1 MSALSRT
8 ARAESSGRLGRL
20 RRAAATGLAR
30 RAELARDESGQ
41 ALVLA
46 ILVVLLVSILVPV
59 LATQINAENAAT
71 NQSVSSEAA
80 LAAAEAGVQEYR
92 NYLDNV
98 PSYYAYNYGTPDGDP
113 ALTGWKQIGST
124 DEWFHYV
131 PDPSRLTVQSGGS
144 AGQMVVEVTGRAGAP
159 GAWSYRSLL
168 VSFKLSGILTD
179 SYYSEYELSDPNE
192 PGVLPNVTVTPPG
205 GSATSEP
212 MDQVQIEYN
221 YTDQNGNTTTYG
233 PMSLSDALCKYHTY
247 DENLFVDSLATSPNP
262 VPNPDIN
269 GDSSATASAATPYYG
284 PYYNTTGITYK
295 VPSTAGWPN
304 AGATIQIPGGNRP
317 CSWYGVGI
325 YNNSVSFNGTAYTN
339 DQFWL
344 CGDPQYNGTP
354 PLISGAP
361 AGSTVPWSYRDY
373 WKGSLEEVLN
383 GVTYYVPQGWVDDFY
398 DGCGGSPNWGAG
410 VSPAASIL
418 GGSQHLPST
427 TAGLISYVDGTKE
440 NGCLYTGPTMIEFVK
455 GGTMNVWSP
464 LSEETEPHWST
475 GTPAQCGSFSPSQP
489 WQTGLPVPVDS
500 PTLNQSGVIY
510 VQSEQSSGANSDWQT
525 PPPVSVVDPSHL
537 ALPNGAT
544 CINPYFYNLSASS
557 SQCTEGDAII
567 EGELHGQI
575 TLAASADIIVS
586 RDLTYQ
592 CADGSGGASDANPSS
607 VPACN
612 QAGTSDVLGLL
623 ADEDLLIADPMNGG
637 GNDPTCTDDGTESNP
652 GISNV
657 VPWSCDISN
666 SYGVNQDGV
675 VTDAAI
681 VTLNGST
688 YVPNFTEGD
697 DLGDMYQN
705 GTNINYYPGF
715 NGVGGGNWNGI
726 SSGYNQALS
735 YDTRLSYLNPPHL
748 LQATDTVWDVVGFVV
763 CGTIDSALFPVHSG
777 AQSVS
782 CPSLP

>member
-1 MSALSRT
+1 MTTMSALSRT
-8 ARAESSGRLGRL
+8 APGESSGRLGRL

-30 RAELARDESGQ
+30 RAGLARDESGQ

-59 LATQINAENAAT
+59 LATQVNAENAAT
-71 NQSVSSEAA
+71 NQSASSEAA

-131 PDPSRLTVQSGGS
+131 PDPSRLTLQSGGS

-168 VSFKLSGILTD
+168 LSFKLSGILTD

-192 PGVLPNVTVTPPG
+192 PGVLPNVTVTPAG

-212 MDQVQIEYN
+212 MNQVQIEYN

-247 DENLFVDSLATSPNP
+247 DENTFVDSLGTVA
-262 VPNPDIN
+262 NPDIN
-269 GDSSATASAATPYYG
+269 GDPSATASAAIPYYG
-284 PYYNTTGITYK
+284 PYYDTAGITYN
-295 VPSTAGWPN
+295 VPSTPGWPN
-304 AGATIQIPGGNRP
+304 AGATIQIPSGVRP
-317 CSWYGVGI
+317 CSAYGVGI
-325 YNNSVSFNGTAYTN
+325 YDGSVAFNGTAYTN

-344 CGDPQYNGTP
+344 CGDPQYNGNP

-361 AGSTVPWSYRDY
+361 AGGSVPWSYRDY

-398 DGCGGSPNWGAG
+398 DGCGGQPLLPPGTSTQ
-410 VSPAASIL
+410 L

-427 TAGLISYVDGTKE
+427 TAGLISYVDGTKG

-464 LSEETEPHWST
+464 LSEQTEPHYST

-525 PPPVSVVDPSHL
+525 PPSVSIVDPSNL
-537 ALPNGAT
+537 ALPSGAT
-544 CINPYFYNLSASS
+544 CINPYYYNLSASS

-575 TLAASADIIVS
+575 TLAASGDIIVS

-623 ADEDLLIADPMNGG
+623 ADEDLLIAHPNNGNG
-637 GNDPTCTDDGTESNP
+637 PICTDDGTESNP

-666 SYGVNQDGV
+666 SYADGQHGV

-688 YVPNFTEGD
+688 YVPDFESGAVEGN
-697 DLGDMYQN
+697 LIEN

-715 NGVGGGNWNGI
+715 NGMSNGV
-726 SSGYNQALS
+726 GYNQVLS

-763 CGTIDSALFPVHSG
+763 CGTIDSALFPHSSG
-777 AQSVS
+777 AQAVS

>member
-1 MSALSRT
+1 MTTMSALSRN
-8 ARAESSGRLGRL
+8 ARGENNGRLGRL

-30 RAELARDESGQ
+30 RAGLARDESGQ

-59 LATQINAENAAT
+59 LATQVNAENAAT
-71 NQSVSSEAA
+71 NQSASSEAA

-98 PSYYAYNYGTPDGDP
+98 PSYYAYNYGTPDGDT
-113 ALTGWKQIGST
+113 ALTGWKQIGSS

-144 AGQMVVEVTGRAGAP
+144 AGQMVIEVTGRAGAP

-192 PGVLPNVTVTPPG
+192 PGVLPNVTVTPAG

-212 MDQVQIEYN
+212 MNQVQIEYN

-247 DENLFVDSLATSPNP
+247 DENTFVDSIGS

-269 GDSSATASAATPYYG
+269 GDSSATASAGTPYYG
-284 PYYNTTGITYK
+284 PYYDTSGITYN
-295 VPSTAGWPN
+295 VPSTPGWPN
-304 AGATIQIPGGNRP
+304 AGATIQIPSGVRP
-317 CSWYGVGI
+317 CSAYGVGI
-325 YNNSVSFNGTAYTN
+325 YNSSVVFNGTAYTN

-344 CGDPQYNGTP
+344 CGDPQFNGNP

-361 AGSTVPWSYRDY
+361 TSPWSYRDN
-373 WKGSLEEVLN
+373 WKGALTPGNL
-383 GVTYYVPQGWVDDFY
+383 PQGWVDDFY
-398 DGCGGSPNWGAG
+398 DGCGGQPLLPSGT
-410 VSPAASIL
+410 STQL
-418 GGSQHLPST
+418 GGQQHLPST
-427 TAGLISYVDGTKE
+427 TAGLISYVDGTKG

-464 LSEETEPHWST
+464 LSEQTEPHYST
-475 GTPAQCGSFSPSQP
+475 GAPAQCGSFSPSQP
-489 WQTGLPVPVDS
+489 WVTGLPVPVDNPS
-500 PTLNQSGVIY
+500 LNQSGVIY

-525 PPPVSVVDPSHL
+525 PPSVSIVDPSHL
-537 ALPNGAT
+537 ALPSTAT
-544 CINPYFYNLSASS
+544 CINPYYYNLSASS

-575 TLAASADIIVS
+575 TLAASGDIVVS

-623 ADEDLLIADPMNGG
+623 ADEDLLIAHPNGG
-637 GNDPTCTDDGTESNP
+637 NGPICTDDGTETTPPP

-666 SYGVNQDGV
+666 AYGDGQHGV

-688 YVPNFTEGD
+688 YVPDFESGAVEGN
-697 DLGDMYQN
+697 LIEN

-715 NGVGGGNWNGI
+715 NGMSNGV
-726 SSGYNQALS
+726 GYNQVLS

-763 CGTIDSALFPVHSG
+763 CGTIDSALFPVNSG